1 MSCAKDSKTERLTAT
16 VDSWPND
23 VEHCQAVETVI
34 NARNGSRSGRRYA
47 RRYDLRL
54 YWCRQLTHR
63 VRRMLHVVSSSAA
76 PGHMYQLR
84 EWLIAEWGEVNPF
97 KSQRDGSITVPQ
109 PLLGI
114 DGQELRGGL
123 IFSGFRKPGGD
134 SLGLWINALFVAP
147 KHRRKRIASQLI
159 RAAEVEAFR
168 TGERAL
174 FALTNIPKLY
184 ENLGWQ
190 RVESSSDGIVLRA
203 VLADE

>member
-1 MSCAKDSKTERLTAT
+1 
-16 VDSWPND
+16 
-23 VEHCQAVETVI
+23 
-34 NARNGSRSGRRYA
+34 
-47 RRYDLRL
+47 
-54 YWCRQLTHR
+54 
-63 VRRMLHVVSSSAA
+63 MLHVVSSSAA
-76 PGHMYQLR
+76 PGHIYQLR
-84 EWLIAEWGEVNPF
+84 EWLVAEWGEVNPF
-97 KSQRDGSITVPQ
+97 KSQSDGSITVPQ

-114 DGQELRGGL
+114 EGQELRGGL
-123 IFSGFRKPGGD
+123 LFSGFRKPGGD

-147 KHRRKRIASQLI
+147 EHRRKKIASQLI

-203 VLADE
+203 VLADESHSPDPV